1 MTKKER
7 QYKDSAQLSAW
18 ALIGILAIM
27 IALVMTDGSHKNVG
41 EAVANPAYGPA
52 HNYALPWLD
61 GTEQHALDTMK
72 AIIPK
77 GKGII
82 EYADDTH
89 DSIRW
94 GYPESEVT
102 RGVAIE
108 SDEYRMW
115 ITGEGDTIW
124 E

>member
-1 MTKKER
+1 MTF
-7 QYKDSAQLSAW
+7 SVAFA
-18 ALIGILAIM
+18 IGFSKLAEDKSDKPLQGI
-27 IALVMTDGSHKNVG
+27 
-41 EAVANPAYGPA
+41 P
-52 HNYALPWLD
+52 HNYWHPSWTGETL
-61 GTEQHALDTMK
+61 LDTMK

-77 GKGII
+77 GKGTI
-82 EYADDTH
+82 EYEDGTH

-94 GYPESEVT
+94 GYPEDDVT
-102 RGVAIE
+102 RGVSIDPIQ